1 MFYLKIFTLGFLC
14 IMLLSFGQSYYKAT
28 NSGVALHGQS
38 WSTARRDSAEV
49 APDPVAFRQTAIVQ
63 VYVAP
68 TFGWR
73 GLFAVHP
80 WIIFKKAGETEFSRY
95 EVVSWGSSNV
105 IRENYALPDGYWF
118 GARPQLIV
126 DHRGSAAAVM
136 IPQIEA
142 AIKSYPWPH
151 TYRVWPGPNSN
162 TFLAHIGREVPA
174 LRLDLPA
181 NAIGKDFRPLN
192 NPVGLPPSGRGLQLS
207 LLGVLGLTLGGEEGL
222 EVNILGFNM
231 GFDVK
236 SPALRLPFVGRL
248 GQPKVE
254 TDAAG

>member
-1 MFYLKIFTLGFLC
+1 MLTLKVLSIGFIC
-14 IMLLSFGQSYYKAT
+14 IMLLSLGQSYLKASH
-28 NSGVALHGQS
+28 NGVALTGQS
-38 WSTARRDSAEV
+38 WSTAKRDSAGI
-49 APDPVAFRQTAIVQ
+49 APDPVALSQTAIVQ
-63 VYVAP
+63 IYVAP

-80 WIIFKKAGETEFSRY
+80 WIIFKKAGETQFSRY
-95 EVVSWGSSNV
+95 EVVSWGSNNV
-105 IRENYALPDGYWF
+105 IRENFTLPDGYWF
-118 GARPQLIV
+118 GAKPQLIV
-126 DHRGSAAAVM
+126 DHRGAAAAAM

-162 TFLAHIGREVPA
+162 TFLAHIGREVPT

-181 NAIGKDFRPLN
+181 NAIGKDFRPLT
-192 NPVGLPPSGRGLQLS
+192 NPVGLPPSGRGFQFS

-231 GFDVK
+231 GVDIK
-236 SPALRLPFVGRL
+236 SPALRLPFIGRIGKAHL
-248 GQPKVE
+248 E
-254 TDAAG
+254 TDSAN